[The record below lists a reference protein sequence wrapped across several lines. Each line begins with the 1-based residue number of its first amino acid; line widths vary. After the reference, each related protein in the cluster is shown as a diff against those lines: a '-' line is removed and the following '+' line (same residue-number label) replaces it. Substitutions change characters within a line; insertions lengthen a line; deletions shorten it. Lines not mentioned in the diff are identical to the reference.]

1 LQPFPRDL
9 NRELHQWFGNI
20 VRGVESQRQWNE
32 QAIART
38 TPCLLALFSLVT
50 LLASD
55 LYQRGQLR
63 LRPAAWYDKSQLT
76 FADIIA
82 AVRQQLWTGSLFI
95 GLAPRQ
101 DQIKIPRALFQHLTE
116 ALCYA
121 A

>member
-1 LQPFPRDL
+1 
-9 NRELHQWFGNI
+9 
-20 VRGVESQRQWNE
+20 VESQRQWNE

-50 LLASD
+50 LLAAD
-55 LYQRGQLR
+55 LYQHGQLR
-63 LRPAAWYDKSQLT
+63 LRSAAWYHKPQLT
-76 FADIIA
+76 FADTIA
-82 AVRQQLWTGSLFI
+82 AVRQQLWSDSLFAGSI
-95 GLAPRQ
+95 PKQ